1 MKIGIM
7 GGVFDPVH
15 FGHLQAAE
23 IVKEKLEL
31 EMVLFVPSGIPPH
44 KPKPIANS
52 KDRFKM
58 LKLSLKNNKSFIPV
72 NLEIKKGGY
81 SYTIDTIR
89 EIKSIYGDK
98 NDYYFI
104 IGTDTIPE
112 LCKWK
117 DIEKL
122 FGMIKFVAVT
132 REGFKIKVKSQ
143 KSKVK
148 IASQNSKIELV
159 EFPTLPVSSSL
170 IRERIKK
177 GLSIKYLLPDDV
189 ERYIQEKG
197 LYFIK
202 F

>member
-1 MKIGIM
+1 MNIGIM

-23 IVKEKLEL
+23 IVKEKLKL

-72 NLEIKKGGY
+72 NLEIKKRGY

-117 DIEKL
+117 DVKGL
-122 FGMIKFVAVT
+122 FEMIRFVAVT
-132 REGFKIKVKSQ
+132 REGFAQCSMLNAKC
-143 KSKVK
+143 
-148 IASQNSKIELV
+148 KIELI
-159 EFPTLPVSSSL
+159 EFPTLAVSSSL

-177 GLSIKYLLPDDV
+177 GLSIKYFIPDSV

-197 LYFIK
+197 IYK
-202 F
+202 S